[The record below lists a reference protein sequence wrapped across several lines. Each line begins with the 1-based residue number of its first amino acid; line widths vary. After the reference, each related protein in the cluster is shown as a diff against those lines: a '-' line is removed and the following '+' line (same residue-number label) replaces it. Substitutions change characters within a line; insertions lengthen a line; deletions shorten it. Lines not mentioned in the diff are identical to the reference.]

1 MAHGGVYDQVG
12 GGFHRY
18 STDPRWIVR
27 DFEKMLY
34 DNAGFLANYVHA
46 WQLTRDPLYR
56 ETAEGILA
64 WAEEVLSDR
73 QRGGYFASQD
83 ADVGLDDDGDYFT
96 WTSDELR
103 AAVTADE
110 ARVLALHFEVGDRGE
125 MHHNP
130 RKNVLFVDQNAE
142 AIAKELHLS
151 VDRVR
156 ALITHGMEKLKAARE
171 RRPMPAVDRTIFASW
186 HGMMIGAALAASPA
200 FCREDVRGVGL
211 EPPGRGP
218 SGGWAKNPGEGARPA
233 GRRPKGPGPRGGL
246 L

>member
-1 MAHGGVYDQVG
+1 
-12 GGFHRY
+12 
-18 STDPRWIVR
+18 
-27 DFEKMLY
+27 MLY
-34 DNAGFLANYVHA
+34 DNAGLLANYVHG
-46 WQLTRDPLYR
+46 WKLTRDPLYR
-56 ETAEGILA
+56 ETAEGILS
-64 WAEEVLSDR
+64 WAEEALADCK
-73 QRGGYFASQD
+73 RGVYFASQD

-96 WTSDELR
+96 WTSDEIR

-171 RRPMPAVDRTIFASW
+171 KRPMPAVDRTILASW
-186 HGMMIGAALAASPA
+186 DGMMNAAVLGGSLA
-200 FCREDVRGVGL
+200 L
-211 EPPGRGP
+211 
-218 SGGWAKNPGEGARPA
+218 GGGDAPRFDAKS
-233 GRRPKGPGPRGGL
+233 
-246 L
+246 